1 MQHDIRVDGHA
12 FRLRPVGDADAPLIV
27 GLRSNGSLNRFLH
40 ASSSRIE
47 DQLEWLARHY
57 QRPGDYYFVVESMAG
72 AVPEGVISLYD
83 VDAQGLRG
91 EWGRWILSPG
101 SLAAVESA
109 WLIYRVAFE
118 VVGLQEV
125 YCRTVAANAA
135 VVSFHDS
142 CGITDRR
149 VLPGHFDLGGQRH
162 DAVEHRVDHAA
173 WSALEPRLSR
183 LAQLTA
189 RRLARG

>member
-1 MQHDIRVDGHA
+1 MRHDICLEGHA

-27 GLRSNGSLNRFLH
+27 RLRSDGALNRFLH
-40 ASSSRIE
+40 ASSLRVE
-47 DQLEWLARHY
+47 DQLEWLGRY
-57 QRPGDYYFVVESMAG
+57 YERPGDYYFAVEALASG
-72 AVPEGVISLYD
+72 EPEGVISLYD
-83 VDAQGLRG
+83 VDAQAQRG
-91 EWGRWILSPG
+91 EWGRWILSHG

-109 WLIYRVAFE
+109 WLVYRIAFD
-118 VVGLQEV
+118 VVGLEEV

-149 VLPGHFDLGGQRH
+149 VLPNHFELGGKAH
-162 DAVEHRVDHAA
+162 DAVEHCVDQAA

-189 RRLARG
+189 WRFARG